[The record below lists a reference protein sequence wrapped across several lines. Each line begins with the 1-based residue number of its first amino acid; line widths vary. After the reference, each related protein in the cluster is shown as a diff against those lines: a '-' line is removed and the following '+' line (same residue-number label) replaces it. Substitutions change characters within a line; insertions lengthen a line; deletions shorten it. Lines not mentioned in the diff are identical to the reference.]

1 MAFTISNLKIRQQ
14 ILLVTIPPIFVLLF
28 SVALLLY
35 SYWLA
40 LHTSRS
46 TNQSLE
52 SVATGEDVLRTVAE
66 IHLGVRGYLLY
77 RDRTMLAS
85 QNELSDRLMNG
96 LARLRELAGSDTQQL
111 KDIDDIQSAVTRWKT
126 EWVNPAIRD
135 VDRGAQLDLPRI
147 KDEGVRR
154 FNAVRKPLLALIDA
168 NRAENQASMRE
179 AEQLMKRMLIMALVV
194 AALVALI
201 VLLLTREVA
210 GLLEQPVRQLIEA
223 SERVGRGDF
232 KLILPPPTSNE
243 FGVLSQSFS
252 HMTAALRQ
260 EREELAS
267 LNRFSEVVTQCTSE
281 GEIYEHILYSLRDR
295 FHPRQVIIFKLNAE
309 ENFLEAAATLVPL
322 PPELKDWPVIPEPH
336 NCKAVRMG
344 RRFRVND
351 VMAEPL
357 CPSRFVPPSEGS
369 YYCGPLIAGGVIIG
383 AVRVEGPKGLWTPD
397 RESLLE
403 SYLSGAA
410 TALSN
415 LRLLEST
422 KEQANVDEL
431 TGLYNRRFLEEY
443 ARKLIAMAR
452 RKEQPL
458 GVIMMDLDHFKECND
473 IYGHETGDRIL
484 RHFARTATRAI
495 REANLA
501 ARYGGEEFVV
511 MLPDTGQ
518 QSCMIVA
525 ERIRQA
531 VERMVVP
538 SGTEKP
544 LPQVT
549 VSLGVAIYPDHG
561 HALEE
566 VLLAADKALYE
577 SKRAGRNR
585 TTYYVPP
592 DEPPAETAAEKSDE
606 S

>member
-1 MAFTISNLKIRQQ
+1 MAFSISNLKIRQQ
-14 ILLVTIPPIFVLLF
+14 ILLVTLPPLFVLLC
-28 SVALLLY
+28 SVALLFY
-35 SYWLA
+35 AYWLA
-40 LHTSRS
+40 LHTSRG
-46 TNQSLE
+46 TVRSLE
-52 SVATGEDVLRTVAE
+52 SVATGQDVLRTVVE
-66 IHLGVRGYLLY
+66 IHMGVRGYLLY
-77 RDRTMLAS
+77 KDRAMLAS
-85 QNELSDRLMNG
+85 HGDLSDQLLTN
-96 LARLRELAGSDTQQL
+96 LSRLRDLESSDLHQL
-111 KDIDDIQSAVTRWKT
+111 KDIDDIQAAVTRWKT
-126 EWVNPAIRD
+126 EWINPTIRD
-135 VDRGAQLDLPRI
+135 IERGAPRDLARV
-147 KDEGVRR
+147 KDEGSRR
-154 FNAVRKPLLALIDA
+154 LAAVRKPLLELIEAD
-168 NRAENQASMRE
+168 RAENQAIMRDT
-179 AEQLMKRMLIMALVV
+179 AQVMKRMLIMALVV

-201 VLLLTREVA
+201 VFLVTREVA
-210 GLLEQPVRQLIEA
+210 ELLEQPVRQLIEA
-223 SERVGRGDF
+223 SERVSRGDF
-232 KLILPPPTSNE
+232 KLILPPQTSNE

-295 FHPRQVIIFKLNAE
+295 FHPRQVIIFKLNSE

-322 PPELKDWPVIPEPH
+322 PAEMQDWPVIPEPH

-383 AVRVEGPKGLWTPD
+383 AVRVEGPKGLWTPE
-397 RESLLE
+397 REALLE

-458 GVIMMDLDHFKECND
+458 GVIMMDLDHFKEFND
-473 IYGHETGDRIL
+473 VYGHETGDRIL

-495 REANLA
+495 RETNLS

-511 MLPDTGQ
+511 MLPETGQ
-518 QSCMIVA
+518 QSCMFVA

-531 VERMVVP
+531 VERMTIP

-549 VSLGVAIYPDHG
+549 VSLGIAIYPDHG
-561 HALEE
+561 QTLEDI
-566 VLLAADKALYE
+566 LQAADRALYE
-577 SKRAGRNR
+577 SKRVGRNR
-585 TTYYVPP
+585 TTLYIPQEE
-592 DEPPAETAAEKSDE
+592 EPASEAPASGIK
-606 S
+606 

>member
-1 MAFTISNLKIRQQ
+1 MAFTINNLKIRQQ
-14 ILLVTIPPIFVLLF
+14 VLLVTLPPLFVLLC

-46 TNQSLE
+46 TARTLE
-52 SVATGEDVLRTVAE
+52 SVAQGEQVLRTVAE
-66 IHLGVRGYLLY
+66 IHMGVRGYLLY
-77 RDRTMLAS
+77 RDRSMLAS
-85 QNELSDRLMNG
+85 YSELSDRLLNG
-96 LARLRELAGSDTQQL
+96 LARLRELEGQDSEQL
-111 KDIDDIQSAVTRWKT
+111 KDTDEIQTAINRWKT
-126 EWVNPAIRD
+126 EWVNPTIRD
-135 VDRGAQLDLPRI
+135 VDRGATLDLPRI
-147 KDEGVRR
+147 KEEGSRR
-154 FNAVRKPLLALIDA
+154 YAVVRKPLLTLIDA
-168 NRAENQASMRE
+168 DRAENLTSMRD
-179 AEQLMKRMLIMALVV
+179 AEQLMKRMLVMALVV

-201 VLLLTREVA
+201 VFLVTREVA
-210 GLLEQPVRQLIEA
+210 GLLEQPVRQLIDA
-223 SERVGRGDF
+223 SERVSRGDF
-232 KLILPPPTSNE
+232 KLVLPPATDNE
-243 FGVLSQSFS
+243 FGVLSQSFA

-260 EREELAS
+260 EREELAA
-267 LNRFSEVVTQCTSE
+267 LNRVSEVVTQCTSE

-295 FHPRQVIIFKLNAE
+295 FHPRQVIIFKLNSE
-309 ENFLEAAATLVPL
+309 ENFLEAAATLAPL
-322 PPELKDWPVIPEPH
+322 PAELQDWPVIPEPH

-351 VMAEPL
+351 VTAEPL
-357 CPSRFVPPSEGS
+357 CPSKFVPPGEGS
-369 YYCGPLIAGGVIIG
+369 YYCGPLIAGGLIIG
-383 AVRVEGPKGLWTPD
+383 AVRVEGPKGLWTPE

-473 IYGHETGDRIL
+473 VHGHEAGDRIL

-518 QSCMIVA
+518 QSCMLVA

-531 VERMVVP
+531 VERMVIP
-538 SGTEKP
+538 SGGDKP

-549 VSLGVAIYPDHG
+549 VSLGIAIYPEHG
-561 HALEE
+561 QGLEDI
-566 VLLAADKALYE
+566 LQAADKALYE

-585 TTYYVPP
+585 TTIYVPA
-592 DEPPAETAAEKSDE
+592 DEDE
-606 S
+606 SQGPKAATP

>member
-1 MAFTISNLKIRQQ
+1 MAFTISNLRIRQQ
-14 ILLVTIPPIFVLLF
+14 VLLVTLPPLFVLLC

-40 LHTSRS
+40 LHTSR
-46 TNQSLE
+46 TTAQSLE
-52 SVATGEDVLRTVAE
+52 SVATGEQVLRTVAE
-66 IHLGVRGYLLY
+66 IDMGVRGYVLY
-77 RDRTMLAS
+77 RDRAMLAS
-85 QNELSDRLMNG
+85 YNDLSERLMNG
-96 LARLRELAGSDTQQL
+96 LARLRDLEGNDGRQL
-111 KDIDDIQSAVTRWKT
+111 RDIDEIQAAVTRWKT
-126 EWVNPAIRD
+126 EWVNPTIRD
-135 VDRGAQLDLPRI
+135 VDRGATLDIPRI
-147 KDEGVRR
+147 KEEGPRR
-154 FNAVRKPLLALIDA
+154 WSAVRKPLLALIDA
-168 NRAENQASMRE
+168 DRAENLDSMRE
-179 AEQLMKRMLIMALVV
+179 AEQRMKRMLIMALVV
-194 AALVALI
+194 ATVVALI

-232 KLILPPPTSNE
+232 KLVLPPPTSNE

-281 GEIYEHILYSLRDR
+281 GEIYEHVLYSLRDR

-309 ENFLEAAATLVPL
+309 ENVLEAAATLIPL

-357 CPSRFVPPSEGS
+357 CPSKFVPPSEGS

-458 GVIMMDLDHFKECND
+458 GVIMMDLDHFKEFND
-473 IYGHETGDRIL
+473 VYGHETGDRIL
-484 RHFARTATRAI
+484 RHFARTSTRAI
-495 REANLA
+495 REANLS

-511 MLPDTGQ
+511 MLPETGQ

-549 VSLGVAIYPDHG
+549 VSLGIAIYPDHG
-561 HALEE
+561 HSLEE

-585 TTYYVPP
+585 TTLFVPP
-592 DEPPAETAAEKSDE
+592 DEPATAAGNEPSDE